1 MRERF
6 NAINHEYLKYLKDD
20 SMLSVSDLKEIF
32 GFKSNAC
39 VHSLIKRGNVPKATH
54 SLGNDGRLQQKRST
68 IQKKYWLKNEIMPYI
83 IEMMEEEKSNEK
95 T

>member
-20 SMLSVSDLKEIF
+20 STLSVSDLKEIF
-32 GFKSNAC
+32 GFKNNGG
-39 VHSLIKRGNVPKATH
+39 VHTLIKRCHIPKATH
-54 SLGNDGRLQQKRST
+54 HLGNDGRLKQKRST
-68 IQKKYWLKNEIMPYI
+68 TSKLYWLKNEIMPYI